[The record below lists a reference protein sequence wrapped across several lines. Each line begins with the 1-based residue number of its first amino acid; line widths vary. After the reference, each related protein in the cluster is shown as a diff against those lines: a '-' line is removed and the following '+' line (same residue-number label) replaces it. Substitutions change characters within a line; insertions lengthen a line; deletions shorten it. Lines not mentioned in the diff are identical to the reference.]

1 MIYLYGPLVFKQ
13 FEAHWALD
21 SFRAIEP
28 NVSRTSSYS
37 RFFFFLNQISHSLCA
52 LFFSEDYDEQRAT
65 AHVRRVL
72 DIVACTTSFG
82 ASPSPTKDQGLKLDA
97 SSTGSGKNAPGAQDK
112 SAKKSTT
119 TNTSKSQVS
128 TGADK
133 RDVAVDSETE
143 MSHSCLKLGSFY
155 DFFSLSHLT
164 PPLQCTLSV
173 LFISS
178 THVCMYFMA

>member
-1 MIYLYGPLVFKQ
+1 MNWTVEGPLGHSV
-13 FEAHWALD
+13 
-21 SFRAIEP
+21 
-28 NVSRTSSYS
+28 NVVVSC
-37 RFFFFLNQISHSLCA
+37 FFFFLGQISHCV

-82 ASPSPTKDQGLKLDA
+82 ASSLPAKDQSPKLDA

-112 SAKKSTT
+112 SFKKSNATAAAANAT
-119 TNTSKSQVS
+119 KSQVS
-128 TGADK
+128 TGTDK

-164 PPLQCTLSV
+164 PPLQCTLSPPSLSLYV
-173 LFISS
+173 YVF
-178 THVCMYFMA
+178 VYN